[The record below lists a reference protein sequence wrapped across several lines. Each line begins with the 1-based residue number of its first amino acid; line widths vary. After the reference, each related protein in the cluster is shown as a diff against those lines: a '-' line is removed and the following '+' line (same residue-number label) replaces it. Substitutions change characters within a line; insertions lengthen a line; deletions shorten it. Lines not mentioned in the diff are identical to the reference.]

1 MKTKF
6 TKDSDYPGK
15 QYQEL
20 HDHMFEEHGLILLES
35 QMQDIIHIVNKM
47 QSPDREEEMI
57 QMLERIIKDFEG
69 DYVLD
74 GEIVDKPYEWI
85 IDRYK
90 EAKSLL
96 QSLKQ

>member
-47 QSPDREEEMI
+47 QSPDREEEMRE
-57 QMLERIIKDFEG
+57 MLEELVELKRIKD
-69 DYVLD
+69 LD
-74 GEIVDKPYEWI
+74 GKTPYYLERQPKVWE
-85 IDRYK
+85 K
-90 EAKSLL
+90 AKALL
-96 QSLKQ
+96 QSLKQP